1 MLNSLEGRDMEKLTD
16 QERAEQAE
24 READELRSSDTLRR
38 LGRHSAVPWRV
49 AGLADLHR
57 QGFMRPMPQRR
68 KKKESPPWVACERCQ
83 DWHRRGKHTRPV
95 RDNSR

>member
-1 MLNSLEGRDMEKLTD
+1 MSKLTD

-57 QGFMRPMPQRR
+57 QGFMRPMPQPRN
-68 KKKESPPWVACERCQ
+68 KKEPHPWVACERCQ
-83 DWHRRGKHTRPV
+83 DWHRQGKHTRPV
-95 RDNSR
+95 LEK